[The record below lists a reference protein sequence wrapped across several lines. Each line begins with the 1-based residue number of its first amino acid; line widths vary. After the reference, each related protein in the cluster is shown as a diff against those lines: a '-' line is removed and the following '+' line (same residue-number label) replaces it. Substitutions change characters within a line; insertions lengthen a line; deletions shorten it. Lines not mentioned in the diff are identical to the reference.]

1 MKITVKKKEYDSGKM
16 VLSKYEKY
24 TEVRDRISQQ
34 DGYSYKDLKDMI
46 DIIVF
51 IFDNQFTVEDIE
63 SEFDIPEVII
73 NFMRADIEIAEKLDK
88 EIKKT
93 NKLFMKDKK

>member
-16 VLSKYEKY
+16 VLSKFKKY
-24 TEVRDRISQQ
+24 TEVRDRISKQ
-34 DGYSYKDLKDMI
+34 DSYTYEDLKDMI

-51 IFDNQFTVEDIE
+51 IFDNQFTSEDIE
-63 SEFDIPEVII
+63 LEFDIPEII
-73 NFMRADIEIAEKLDK
+73 LNFMRADIEIAEKLDK

-93 NKLFMKDKK
+93 EKLFMKDKK

>member
-1 MKITVKKKEYDSGKM
+1 MKITVKNKEYNSGKM
-16 VLSKYEKY
+16 VLSKFKKY

-34 DGYSYKDLKDMI
+34 DSYTYEDLKDMI

-51 IFDNQFTVEDIE
+51 IFDNQFTAEDIE
-63 SEFDIPEVII
+63 LEFDIPEII
-73 NFMRADIEIAEKLDK
+73 LNFMRADIEIAEKLDK

-93 NKLFMKDKK
+93 EKLFMKDKK